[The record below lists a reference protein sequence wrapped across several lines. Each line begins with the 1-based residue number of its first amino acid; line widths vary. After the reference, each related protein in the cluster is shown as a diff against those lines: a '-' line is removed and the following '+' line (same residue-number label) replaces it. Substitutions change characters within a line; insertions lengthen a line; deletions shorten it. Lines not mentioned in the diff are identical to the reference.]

1 MNSYSLHVMY
11 FFFFFL
17 LSPVLMWLW
26 DVNKKIF
33 EKYLKLN
40 GKCSIFMSC
49 SLLRLEKRYLILSVR
64 KKPALNRKLKVVI
77 EKH

>member
-1 MNSYSLHVMY
+1 MSCIFL
-11 FFFFFL
+11 FLFL

-33 EKYLKLN
+33 EKYFKLN

-49 SLLRLEKRYLILSVR
+49 SLLRLEKKIVNIQC
-64 KKPALNRKLKVVI
+64 A
-77 EKH
+77 EKAHFE